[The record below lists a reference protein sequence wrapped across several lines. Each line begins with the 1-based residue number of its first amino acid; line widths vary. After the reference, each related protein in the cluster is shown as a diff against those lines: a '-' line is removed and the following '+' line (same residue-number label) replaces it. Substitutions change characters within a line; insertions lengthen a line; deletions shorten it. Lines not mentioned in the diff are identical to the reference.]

1 MPMVFRSSRE
11 RRERREF
18 LKNITAELIEVLI
31 HQIIYYKRIYPDRI
45 FCKRR
50 MFNLPVMMSKQPWVN
65 DYINKGKR
73 SFKSLYLYSCTNV
86 TWNLR

>member
-1 MPMVFRSSRE
+1 MVFRSSRE
-11 RRERREF
+11 RSERREF

-65 DYINKGKR
+65 DYINKGLGLLNH
-73 SFKSLYLYSCTNV
+73 SLYKVVCYMEFFLH
-86 TWNLR
+86 